1 MIRLTHVGFSY
12 GREPVLADVSFE
24 LGPGLTLLVGPNGS
38 GKSTLLKLV
47 AGVERP
53 ESGAVELDGLNLW
66 TREIEARRG
75 LAYVS
80 EHADVTPYATIRD
93 VIDLVCRLRSQPMH
107 LGTAAL
113 ERAGLNGVSSRSIR
127 QLSMGQRRRVIL
139 AAAWVGSPRVV
150 VLDEPLEAM
159 DRVMRSEILR
169 WVDELLARSAAIL
182 VATHQIEPF
191 ADRARRAIA
200 IRNGAVRS
208 IDPLAGDAAER
219 TTLLDAL
226 SRP

>member
-1 MIRLTHVGFSY
+1 
-12 GREPVLADVSFE
+12 
-24 LGPGLTLLVGPNGS
+24 
-38 GKSTLLKLV
+38 
-47 AGVERP
+47 
-53 ESGAVELDGLNLW
+53 
-66 TREIEARRG
+66 
-75 LAYVS
+75 
-80 EHADVTPYATIRD
+80 
-93 VIDLVCRLRSQPMH
+93 
-107 LGTAAL
+107 
-113 ERAGLNGVSSRSIR
+113 
-127 QLSMGQRRRVIL
+127 
-139 AAAWVGSPRVV
+139 
-150 VLDEPLEAM
+150 M

-200 IRNGAVRS
+200 IRDGAVRS